1 MEISCIYKRDGKT
14 RKVHHLICMPDLAA
28 ATAQRAARRIGNLK
42 SDGRPILGLDSRD
55 LLEIVLESP
64 ERAFFIPAHIW
75 TPWFSAARVQD
86 RGFDAIE
93 ACFGDLTAHIFALET
108 GLSSDPPMNWRLSA
122 LDRYRLVSNSDA
134 HSPGKARPGGQPL
147 RNPRRLRPDDN
158 RHWGPARGLPAP
170 WSSFPKRASTIWTD
184 TASARSGCIPDETR
198 RLGNRCPVC
207 NRPLTVGVLHRVDE
221 LADRARPESL
231 QPHTS
236 LIPLAEVLAEL
247 LDCGPA
253 TQKVRAGHETLLAA
267 LGPEIRIL
275 MEHPLEEIAAVGGP
289 LMAEAIRRMRSNQV
303 ICEAGYDGE
312 FGVIRLFQPAERAA
326 LAGQLALF
334 DRPRPKPARRLSPPL
349 PPQSESPAR
358 GTPIPAT
365 RLPAD
370 PILDPLNPEQKAA
383 VLHDSG
389 HLLVVAGPGTGK
401 TRTLTH
407 RIAYLIREDLAVPE
421 AVLALTFTRKAAG
434 EMRTRVAGLLAGRL
448 AGRVLTTTFHGFCL
462 ELVRSEA
469 LRLGLPPGFSLCQER
484 DAAQLTRE
492 VLRQAGAD
500 RRQSSRFL
508 KALPLLRAEPVLGRD
523 APAGD
528 PEARQLLASYQSR
541 LRGLGLLDL
550 DDLEVESL
558 RLFQTHPGVAAAWAA
573 RFPWVFVDEYQD
585 TSPLQAALLK
595 ALIRAGEAR
604 LFAIGDP
611 NQAIYGFRG
620 ADVGN
625 FLRFR
630 QDFPGAGEVR
640 LTTNYR
646 NPRAVLETGAA
657 LLGEAEPLQS
667 ASGPGRPLGLGR
679 CATDAQEAEMVVEQ
693 VERLIGGSSLFALDS
708 GRVQSHEGEEAV
720 GFADIAVLYRLNAQG
735 DALAAALSRAGLPF
749 IRSGESPLI
758 HRFPA
763 NLLWRFLQTRQHP
776 ENSFHR
782 ERYRELLKKN
792 DLDFPGKGASPPPA
806 AGTPEVIEWA
816 IRQHP
821 GLASRASGEHEE
833 ALDRLRRVA
842 GEFEGGLSRFLEF
855 LSLERG
861 IDHALLG
868 GDRIALMTLHAAKGL
883 EWPVVFI
890 TGCEDRLLP
899 CTLFETGNPDEERR
913 LLYVG
918 MTRARQRLILSYSRK
933 RSLNGRLLQMKPSP
947 FLEDIPPR
955 LIEPLERG
963 PWKAGK
969 KAHRQLSLFQ
979 TSSE

>member
-1 MEISCIYKRDGKT
+1 MPFIADLHLHSHFSRATARDSNPENLALWACKKGIAVLGTGDFTHPGWLAELEEKLEEDPDGLYRLKPALQQAVEQRLPPACRGRTRFLLSGEISCIYKRDGKT
-14 RKVHHLICMPDLAA
+14 RKVHHLILMPDLAA
-28 ATAQRAARRIGNLK
+28 VKRFNERLRRVGNLN
-42 SDGRPILGLDSRD
+42 SDGRPILGLDSRN
-55 LLEIVLESP
+55 LLELALEAH
-64 ERAFFIPAHIW
+64 EQAFFIPAHIW
-75 TPWFSAARVQD
+75 TPWFSLFGSKS
-86 RGFDAIE
+86 GFDALE
-93 ACFGDLTAHIFALET
+93 DCFGDLSPHIQALET
-108 GLSSDPPMNWRLSA
+108 GLSSDPPMNRRLSA
-122 LDRYRLVSNSDA
+122 LDGYRLVSNSDA
-134 HSPGKARPGGQPL
+134 HSPGKLGREANLFATPVGYAPMTTALGTGEGFAGTVEFFPEEGKYHLDGHRKCQV
-147 RNPRRLRPDDN
+147 RL
-158 RHWGPARGLPAP
+158 H
-170 WSSFPKRASTIWTD
+170 
-184 TASARSGCIPDETR
+184 PDETR

-207 NRPLTVGVLHRVDE
+207 GRPLTVGVLHRVYE

-358 GTPIPAT
+358 GTPSPAT

-484 DAAQLTRE
+484 DAAQLARE

-708 GRVQSHEGEEAV
+708 GRVQRPRGRR
-720 GFADIAVLYRLNAQG
+720 GGRFR
-735 DALAAALSRAGLPF
+735 R
-749 IRSGESPLI
+749 
-758 HRFPA
+758 HR
-763 NLLWRFLQTRQHP
+763 
-776 ENSFHR
+776 
-782 ERYRELLKKN
+782 
-792 DLDFPGKGASPPPA
+792 
-806 AGTPEVIEWA
+806 
-816 IRQHP
+816 
-821 GLASRASGEHEE
+821 
-833 ALDRLRRVA
+833 
-842 GEFEGGLSRFLEF
+842 
-855 LSLERG
+855 
-861 IDHALLG
+861 
-868 GDRIALMTLHAAKGL
+868 
-883 EWPVVFI
+883 
-890 TGCEDRLLP
+890 
-899 CTLFETGNPDEERR
+899 
-913 LLYVG
+913 
-918 MTRARQRLILSYSRK
+918 
-933 RSLNGRLLQMKPSP
+933 RSLPAERPGGCPGRRP
-947 FLEDIPPR
+947 
-955 LIEPLERG
+955 G
-963 PWKAGK
+963 PGRTALHPVG
-969 KAHRQLSLFQ
+969 
-979 TSSE
+979 